1 MFFTLKVT
9 VIFFLVA
16 KKGVNIFKTNQNNRT
31 VMTLISRNTL
41 SVIIGLVFLLTIS
54 ACASTKKISDSTTS
68 EIPKEGESE
77 FKKAIEKSKVYEGL
91 FTVYQDTTD
100 GSTKLE
106 IKKDQLDKEFIYF
119 GMSNDGVLEASHF
132 RGLFRDNKI
141 IKVRKYFDKIEFVHV
156 NNSFYFNEDSPLS
169 RASAANI
176 SDAVLFSSK
185 IEVNDNENGRFLIN
199 ADPFFLSENLH
210 QVKPSPNPRS
220 GPGEFSLGRLSSDK
234 SKYSEIRSYPENTD
248 IIVEYV
254 YESPYVSGSTSDAI
268 TDGRSVTVEF
278 QHTFIEMPENNYE
291 PRYDDPRVGFFI
303 TQKDDQISTS
313 ATPYYDM
320 IHRWNLV
327 KKDPEAELSEPVE
340 PIVWWIENTTPTGFR
355 ETIKNATL
363 AWNEAFEEAGF
374 KNAIQVKV
382 QPDSAD
388 WEAGDIRYNVL
399 RWTSSPVPAF
409 GGYGPSFVNP
419 RTGEILGADI
429 MLEWAAFRGYMAA
442 DDLFNFN
449 GSFNSSADLNEA
461 MDPGYCNIGQY
472 LSEDRLFGA
481 STIQILDDGE
491 EDLEGLEKEAMTRLI
506 LHEVGHTL
514 GLNHNMQASS
524 LHSPDEIHNP
534 ELADKMS
541 LSGSVM
547 DYHSINVNPN
557 RDEQGRYY
565 DLKPGPYDVWA
576 IEFGYSPALEDPKAE
591 AKRLEEIL
599 SRSTE
604 PELAFGN
611 DADDMRSS
619 GNGIDPRVM
628 IRDMSSDPVEY
639 SVERIELSNRLL
651 DGLVEKY
658 GTREGQSYQELRNAF
673 VSIMGHRET
682 QTAIISRQIGGVY
695 RDRSFIGQE
704 GGTQPY
710 TPVPVEEQ
718 RQAMSYLSEYLF
730 APDAFDQSHEVYKYL
745 QAQRRGFNFFGST
758 EDPKVHDLVL
768 GMQVGVMI
776 HILHPNT
783 MKRITDSRTYGNR
796 YVAADVVQDLTSAIF
811 DADARGDVNTFR
823 QNAQVE
829 YVKVLRAVL
838 ESDQHD
844 NLAKSAALHN
854 MEYIRG
860 LMEDKRG
867 VNNETMAHAAHV
879 SFLIDEA
886 LES

>member
-1 MFFTLKVT
+1 M
-9 VIFFLVA
+9 
-16 KKGVNIFKTNQNNRT
+16 
-31 VMTLISRNTL
+31 
-41 SVIIGLVFLLTIS
+41 IIGFIFLLSIS
-54 ACASTKKISDSTTS
+54 ACASTKNTSDGSRS
-68 EIPKEGESE
+68 KEAKSE
-77 FKKAIEKSKVYEGL
+77 FEKAIEKSRIYEGL

-100 GSTKLE
+100 GTTKLE
-106 IKKDQLDKEFIYF
+106 IKKDQIGEEFIYF

-156 NNSFYFNEDSPLS
+156 NNSFYFDEDSPLS

-185 IEVNDNENGRFLIN
+185 IDVNDEENGRFLIS
-199 ADPFFLSENLH
+199 ADPLFLSESLH
-210 QVKPSPNPRS
+210 QIKPSPNPRS
-220 GPGEFSLGRLSSDK
+220 RPGEFSLGRLSSDK

-254 YESPYVSGSTSDAI
+254 YESPYVTGSTSDAI
-268 TDGRSVTVEF
+268 TDGRSVSVQF
-278 QHTFIEMPENNYE
+278 QHTFIEMPENDYE
-291 PRYDDPRVGFFI
+291 PRFDDPRVGFFI

-313 ATPYYDM
+313 PTPYHDM
-320 IHRWNLV
+320 IQRWNLV

-363 AWNEAFEEAGF
+363 AWNEAFEKAGF
-374 KNAIQVKV
+374 QNAIQVNV

-388 WEAGDIRYNVL
+388 WDAGDIRYNVL
-399 RWTSSPVPAF
+399 RWTSSPNPAF

-429 MLEWAAFRGYMAA
+429 MLEWAAFRNYTSAE
-442 DDLFNFN
+442 DLYD
-449 GSFNSSADLNEA
+449 GSFDTSVNLNEA
-461 MDPGYCNIGQY
+461 MDPKFCNISQY
-472 LSEDRLFGA
+472 MSEDRLFA
-481 STIQILDDGE
+481 SSAIFILDDAGE
-491 EDLEGLEKEAMTRLI
+491 EDLEGLQKQAMTRLI

-524 LHSPDEIHNP
+524 ILSPEEVYNS
-534 ELADKMS
+534 ELADEIS

-557 RDEQGRYY
+557 RDQQGQYY
-565 DLKPGPYDVWA
+565 DLKPGPYDNWA
-576 IEFGYSPALEDPKAE
+576 IEFGYSQALDDRDAE
-591 AKRLEEIL
+591 RERLEEIL

-639 SVERIELSNRLL
+639 SAERIELSDRLL

-673 VSIMGHRET
+673 VSIMGQRGT
-682 QTAIISRQIGGVY
+682 QTTIISRQIGGVY
-695 RDRSFIGQE
+695 RDRAFIGQE

-710 TPVPVEEQ
+710 TPVPAEEQ

-745 QAQRRGFNFFGST
+745 QSQRRGYNFFGDT

-768 GMQVGVMI
+768 GMQLSVII
-776 HILHPNT
+776 HVLHPNT
-783 MKRITDSRTYGNR
+783 MKRLTDSRTYGNT
-796 YVAADVVQDLTSAIF
+796 YAAADVVRDLTSAIF
-811 DADARGDVNTFR
+811 DADAKSNVNTFR

-829 YVKVLRAVL
+829 YVKVLTAVL

-844 NLAKSAALHN
+844 NLAKSAAVHN
-854 MEYIRG
+854 MQYIRG
-860 LMEDKRG
+860 LMENKG
-867 VNNETMAHAAHV
+867 SVNNETRAHV
-879 SFLIDEA
+879 AHVTYLIDEA